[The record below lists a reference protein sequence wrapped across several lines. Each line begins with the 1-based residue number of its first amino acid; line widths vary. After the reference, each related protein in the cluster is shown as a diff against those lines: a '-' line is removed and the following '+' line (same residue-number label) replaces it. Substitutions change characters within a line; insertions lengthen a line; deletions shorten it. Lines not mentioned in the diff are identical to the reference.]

1 MPFHQ
6 ARGACLRDDLGRGT
20 LEHRHREGQ
29 AWPRCPVRL
38 EGAGEKRSPSRGLRG
53 LGQGTGPGN
62 RAAAG
67 CGARAWRRGPDLPQ
81 DRASSVETWGAAA
94 RPDRRGAA
102 HRSGRRGTCLSGR
115 SRATEEP
122 RGSGQASQQE
132 ASLSRCL
139 PERHPC
145 SRGRA
150 EDARGGGSAKR
161 LRSSVAARGRG
172 RAGAP
177 RSVSLGV
184 GPRRGSSC

>member
-1 MPFHQ
+1 MGEGPWNTDPGKGRPGPD
-6 ARGACLRDDLGRGT
+6 ARSDWRAPGRSGARPEACA
-20 LEHRHREGQ
+20 
-29 AWPRCPVRL
+29 AW
-38 EGAGEKRSPSRGLRG
+38 AGEQGRAT
-53 LGQGTGPGN
+53 GQPQ
-62 RAAAG
+62 AAG
-67 CGARAWRRGPDLPQ
+67 PEHGDSGPDLPQ
-81 DRASSVETWGAAA
+81 DRASSAETWGAAA

-102 HRSGRRGTCLSGR
+102 HRGGRRGTCLSGR

-132 ASLSRCL
+132 ASLSRRL

-150 EDARGGGSAKR
+150 EDAHGGGSAKR